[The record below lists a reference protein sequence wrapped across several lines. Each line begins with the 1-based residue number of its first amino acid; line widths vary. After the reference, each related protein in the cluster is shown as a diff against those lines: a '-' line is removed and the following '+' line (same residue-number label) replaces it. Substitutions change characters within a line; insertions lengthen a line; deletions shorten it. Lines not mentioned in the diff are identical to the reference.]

1 MACWTIAECCSEN
14 PLKCLTARQERGVRI
29 DRNLLSEK
37 LKAFG
42 NEEQGSI
49 ATYITEQLYYNY
61 DQLIFNTHFFHA
73 RILQQNP
80 KGKKNLPDGH
90 PPRNQDA
97 EAEFSQARESILS

>member
-1 MACWTIAECCSEN
+1 MINS
-14 PLKCLTARQERGVRI
+14 
-29 DRNLLSEK
+29 S
-37 LKAFG
+37 
-42 NEEQGSI
+42 S
-49 ATYITEQLYYNY
+49 
-61 DQLIFNTHFFHA
+61 THFFHA

>member
-1 MACWTIAECCSEN
+1 M
-14 PLKCLTARQERGVRI
+14 RI